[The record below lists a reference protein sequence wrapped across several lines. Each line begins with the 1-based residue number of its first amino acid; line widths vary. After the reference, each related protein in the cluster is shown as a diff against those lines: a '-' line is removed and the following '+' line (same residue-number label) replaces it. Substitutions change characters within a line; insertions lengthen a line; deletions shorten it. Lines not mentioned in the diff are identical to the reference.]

1 LACSSRQALTISYY
15 FYQRI
20 GTSTLDPNM
29 LNCSAPSLYHGCSLF
44 LKHGCSC
51 LTVKSCQQAHFQFSD
66 EAICHEEW
74 IRRKTM
80 WKEVCLKAKCGVVF
94 QPKCPEDSILVPA
107 PAPEPP
113 NCCPSPDTCQC
124 NQEACLKHIKSC
136 PPESELVR
144 VSEGT
149 DTPGRCCD
157 IFECFPKKFGCNH
170 VRCPPT
176 KVEKCPED
184 SYRPPQVIAEKG
196 CCPVVEE
203 CRCLAGVCPPA
214 VCPPNHHLVVLKKGN
229 GIPGSCCDQF
239 HCISVEPAVNET
251 SMICEVEKTVFHNGD
266 TWHPKPCTECECKD
280 GIIFCRSLLCHPPPP
295 SCRRIQVPEG
305 ECCPI
310 CSGCETENGES
321 RNITEQWKKDDCT
334 TCQCSEDGQVICQ
347 RQLCSVECDNPL
359 YVSGQCCPVCE
370 KSLLINL
377 PLSCP
382 SIELCT
388 LRCEYGLKRGLDGCF
403 LCECQQN
410 LQHLSGA
417 EDEHHGNFMS
427 VKISDPITAGKVEV
441 LPLEPG
447 SKSGCQFWNLQ
458 SCTKRCAHGFEHD
471 ANGCPMCKCNA
482 CPRIYNCNKHCLYGY
497 EKNLHGCEI
506 CRCRGIWIESDSSV
520 FPTKNITSEW
530 IGCSSLAGYRDH
542 GEWWFD
548 DCRHCYCDHGRE
560 FCSLLAC
567 PHLNCTEPTFI
578 DGECCPRCP
587 DAALDRRLH
596 RLTCHAPGGNRNYVE
611 GEFWNLDK
619 CTICTCHVGHVL
631 CHRKECPPAPC
642 AKPSIS
648 DDNCCPVCKDV
659 GFGEFTPPAN
669 ISSFCSTETGV
680 AHVEGS
686 VWKEGPCVSCVC
698 RHSQVRCYYQSCA
711 SVTCDSRSL
720 HLKDSCCPICIEKMD
735 TGVCH
740 LNGVSYNIGEMWRDN
755 ICRNCTCQYGGEL
768 FCSQMECRKC
778 VEPIYKEGLCCPV
791 CKEMTNWQ
799 VLPNYPK
806 LNDNSTDVQQASL
819 VVALCIIGILAV
831 VLLIVLL
838 VVWLAKKYRA
848 PAITKS
854 TEARLSSLKFQ
865 QGKSL
870 LKHIKRNGA
879 YKQRKNVSLL
889 RETGGSCEEPE
900 CASDAAV

>member
-1 LACSSRQALTISYY
+1 
-15 FYQRI
+15 
-20 GTSTLDPNM
+20 
-29 LNCSAPSLYHGCSLF
+29 
-44 LKHGCSC
+44 
-51 LTVKSCQQAHFQFSD
+51 
-66 EAICHEEW
+66 
-74 IRRKTM
+74 M
-80 WKEVCLKAKCGVVF
+80 WKE
-94 QPKCPEDSILVPA
+94 PKCPEDSILVPA

-229 GIPGSCCDQF
+229 
-239 HCISVEPAVNET
+239 VEPAVNET
-251 SMICEVEKTVFHNGD
+251 SMICEVEKTVFRNGD

-295 SCRRIQVPEG
+295 SCRRIQVPE
-305 ECCPI
+305 
-310 CSGCETENGES
+310 GCETENGES

-403 LCECQQN
+403 LCECLQN
-410 LQHLSGA
+410 LQHLS
-417 EDEHHGNFMS
+417 
-427 VKISDPITAGKVEV
+427 
-441 LPLEPG
+441 EPG

-506 CRCRGIWIESDSSV
+506 CRCRGIWIESDSSI

-648 DDNCCPVCKDV
+648 DDNCCPVSVNLLPRLTSAVFVQLK
-659 GFGEFTPPAN
+659 PAWLMWRVPYGKKVLVCPAFAA
-669 ISSFCSTETGV
+669 IVRYGVIIRAALVSLATV
-680 AHVEGS
+680 AH
-686 VWKEGPCVSCVC
+686 
-698 RHSQVRCYYQSCA
+698 
-711 SVTCDSRSL
+711 
-720 HLKDSCCPICIEKMD
+720 CI
-735 TGVCH
+735 
-740 LNGVSYNIGEMWRDN
+740 
-755 ICRNCTCQYGGEL
+755 
-768 FCSQMECRKC
+768 
-778 VEPIYKEGLCCPV
+778 
-791 CKEMTNWQ
+791 
-799 VLPNYPK
+799 
-806 LNDNSTDVQQASL
+806 
-819 VVALCIIGILAV
+819 
-831 VLLIVLL
+831 
-838 VVWLAKKYRA
+838 
-848 PAITKS
+848 
-854 TEARLSSLKFQ
+854 
-865 QGKSL
+865 
-870 LKHIKRNGA
+870 
-879 YKQRKNVSLL
+879 
-889 RETGGSCEEPE
+889 
-900 CASDAAV
+900 

>member
-1 LACSSRQALTISYY
+1 LLLSEKFA
-15 FYQRI
+15 
-20 GTSTLDPNM
+20 STLDRNM

-80 WKEVCLKAKCGVVF
+80 WKELCLKAKCGVVF

-113 NCCPSPDTCQC
+113 NCCPSPDTCHC
-124 NQEACLKHIKSC
+124 NQEACLKHIKLC
-136 PPESELVR
+136 PPELELVQ
-144 VSEGT
+144 VFKGT

-239 HCISVEPAVNET
+239 QCISVEPAVNET
-251 SMICEVEKTVFHNGD
+251 SMICEVEKTVFNNGD

-359 YVSGQCCPVCE
+359 YMSGQCCPDQ
-370 KSLLINL
+370 NL
-377 PLSCP
+377 AVNSGTCIHVQSVVHMVLSTMPTAAHCVSVTP
-382 SIELCT
+382 VLAFTTATSIACMAM
-388 LRCEYGLKRGLDGCF
+388 RRICMDVRYVDVGVYGLNLTTHLFFQHKTLHLNGLDAVHW
-403 LCECQQN
+403 Q
-410 LQHLSGA
+410 
-417 EDEHHGNFMS
+417 DI
-427 VKISDPITAGKVEV
+427 VITVNGGSMTVVIVIVIMVE
-441 LPLEPG
+441 
-447 SKSGCQFWNLQ
+447 N
-458 SCTKRCAHGFEHD
+458 
-471 ANGCPMCKCNA
+471 
-482 CPRIYNCNKHCLYGY
+482 
-497 EKNLHGCEI
+497 
-506 CRCRGIWIESDSSV
+506 
-520 FPTKNITSEW
+520 
-530 IGCSSLAGYRDH
+530 
-542 GEWWFD
+542 
-548 DCRHCYCDHGRE
+548 
-560 FCSLLAC
+560 
-567 PHLNCTEPTFI
+567 
-578 DGECCPRCP
+578 
-587 DAALDRRLH
+587 AALDRRLH

-642 AKPSIS
+642 AKPTIT
-648 DDNCCPVCKDV
+648 DDTCCPVSVNLLLRLTSAVFVQLKPAWLMWKVLYGKKVLLCK
-659 GFGEFTPPAN
+659 
-669 ISSFCSTETGV
+669 
-680 AHVEGS
+680 
-686 VWKEGPCVSCVC
+686 
-698 RHSQVRCYYQSCA
+698 
-711 SVTCDSRSL
+711 
-720 HLKDSCCPICIEKMD
+720 
-735 TGVCH
+735 CH
-740 LNGVSYNIGEMWRDN
+740 LRQSLIASERLLLPDLYRKNG
-755 ICRNCTCQYGGEL
+755 YGCL
-768 FCSQMECRKC
+768 
-778 VEPIYKEGLCCPV
+778 
-791 CKEMTNWQ
+791 
-799 VLPNYPK
+799 
-806 LNDNSTDVQQASL
+806 
-819 VVALCIIGILAV
+819 
-831 VLLIVLL
+831 
-838 VVWLAKKYRA
+838 
-848 PAITKS
+848 
-854 TEARLSSLKFQ
+854 SLKWSVIQ
-865 QGKSL
+865 YW
-870 LKHIKRNGA
+870 RNVA
-879 YKQRKNVSLL
+879 R
-889 RETGGSCEEPE
+889 
-900 CASDAAV
+900 

>member
-1 LACSSRQALTISYY
+1 LVFHLAEFQSIFDR
-15 FYQRI
+15 
-20 GTSTLDPNM
+20 NM

-80 WKEVCLKAKCGVVF
+80 WKELCLKAKCGVVF

-113 NCCPSPDTCQC
+113 NCCPSPDTCHC
-124 NQEACLKHIKSC
+124 NQEACLKHIKLC
-136 PPESELVR
+136 PPELELVQ
-144 VSEGT
+144 VFKGT

-239 HCISVEPAVNET
+239 QCISVEPAVNET
-251 SMICEVEKTVFHNGD
+251 SMICEVEKTVFNNGD

-359 YVSGQCCPVCE
+359 YMSGQCCPVCE

-377 PLSCP
+377 PLTCP

-410 LQHLSGA
+410 LQHLSGIQYWRFQKLCL
-417 EDEHHGNFMS
+417 H
-427 VKISDPITAGKVEV
+427 IS
-441 LPLEPG
+441 
-447 SKSGCQFWNLQ
+447 FN
-458 SCTKRCAHGFEHD
+458 
-471 ANGCPMCKCNA
+471 
-482 CPRIYNCNKHCLYGY
+482 
-497 EKNLHGCEI
+497 
-506 CRCRGIWIESDSSV
+506 V
-520 FPTKNITSEW
+520 FI
-530 IGCSSLAGYRDH
+530 I
-542 GEWWFD
+542 
-548 DCRHCYCDHGRE
+548 
-560 FCSLLAC
+560 
-567 PHLNCTEPTFI
+567 
-578 DGECCPRCP
+578 
-587 DAALDRRLH
+587 
-596 RLTCHAPGGNRNYVE
+596 
-611 GEFWNLDK
+611 DK
-619 CTICTCHVGHVL
+619 CFKG
-631 CHRKECPPAPC
+631 
-642 AKPSIS
+642 
-648 DDNCCPVCKDV
+648 
-659 GFGEFTPPAN
+659 
-669 ISSFCSTETGV
+669 
-680 AHVEGS
+680 
-686 VWKEGPCVSCVC
+686 
-698 RHSQVRCYYQSCA
+698 Q
-711 SVTCDSRSL
+711 
-720 HLKDSCCPICIEKMD
+720 
-735 TGVCH
+735 
-740 LNGVSYNIGEMWRDN
+740 
-755 ICRNCTCQYGGEL
+755 
-768 FCSQMECRKC
+768 
-778 VEPIYKEGLCCPV
+778 
-791 CKEMTNWQ
+791 
-799 VLPNYPK
+799 
-806 LNDNSTDVQQASL
+806 
-819 VVALCIIGILAV
+819 
-831 VLLIVLL
+831 
-838 VVWLAKKYRA
+838 
-848 PAITKS
+848 
-854 TEARLSSLKFQ
+854 
-865 QGKSL
+865 
-870 LKHIKRNGA
+870 
-879 YKQRKNVSLL
+879 
-889 RETGGSCEEPE
+889 
-900 CASDAAV
+900 